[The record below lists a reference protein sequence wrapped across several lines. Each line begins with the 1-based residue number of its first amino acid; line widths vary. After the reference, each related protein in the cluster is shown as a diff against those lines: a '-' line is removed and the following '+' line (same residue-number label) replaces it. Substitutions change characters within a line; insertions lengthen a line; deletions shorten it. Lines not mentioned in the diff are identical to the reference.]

1 MITTRDTCCLKDA
14 TALVS
19 NYRGNAAGIESK
31 KMDTTTYNYE
41 IQLWFEGQERET
53 KFGKGGWDL
62 DTAARRLNAA
72 VNATDK
78 VPGLMASGRVI
89 EEAAE

>member
-1 MITTRDTCCLKDA
+1 M
-14 TALVS
+14 S
-19 NYRGNAAGIESK
+19 NYRGNTAEIESK
-31 KMDTTTYNYE
+31 KMDTKTYNYE
-41 IQLWFEGQERET
+41 IQLWFEGEPRVT
-53 KFGKGGWDL
+53 KYGKGKWDL

-89 EEAAE
+89 EEAGE